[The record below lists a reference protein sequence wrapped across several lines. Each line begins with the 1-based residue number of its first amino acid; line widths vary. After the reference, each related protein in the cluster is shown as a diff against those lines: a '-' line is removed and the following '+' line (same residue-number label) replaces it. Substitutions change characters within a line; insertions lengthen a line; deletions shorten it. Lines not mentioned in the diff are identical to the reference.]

1 MKLRAFVIVVCVVFV
16 ALIVVAA
23 AVPMVT
29 VAYSVEEPYETTE
42 TYYVQEAY
50 TVQETYYE
58 REPYNKQVP
67 VNYLV
72 TRKESYNWFW
82 TVGCDVRV
90 WIRNA
95 DTQSGYFTV
104 NFHLVLKGGA
114 RTDRTVSQYIAL
126 GDTVLVEGK
135 YSGAYLSS
143 FTYDITPPTKI
154 VVDYRDVAKTR
165 DVTKYRDVPKTR
177 TVTKVRTVTRYKNIT
192 LFASL
197 AGE

>member
-1 MKLRAFVIVVCVVFV
+1 MGKKAVLAVILV
-16 ALIVVAA
+16 AVIALVVVAA
-23 AVPMVT
+23 AVPMVR

-50 TVQETYYE
+50 TVPETYYE
-58 REPYNKQVP
+58 REPYNKQVT
-67 VNYLV
+67 VNYRV
-72 TRKESYNWFW
+72 TKTESYNWFW

-104 NFHLVLKGGA
+104 NFHLVLQGGA

-143 FTYDITPPTKI
+143 WTYDITPPTKI

-177 TVTKVRTVTRYKNIT
+177 TVTKVRTVTRYKKIT

-197 AGE
+197 AGG